1 MCIKPQRVNNSV
13 CELFFDLQELRGC
26 EIQCAKILGAER
38 WNGLFF
44 FRGSEWAWWS
54 GLVTLLCDGV
64 RGHFRQHL
72 ISCKL
77 EQVPREFLACSL
89 CCWQQSQCPDCLPPS
104 ALWTWKAPRRWLC
117 RAMRAGRGPITLM
130 CLFMFAH
137 CWEAHRLVS
146 QGHTQQY
153 TSEEAMPA
161 AVMVGAVII
170 VTGNIMNIN
179 IQREYASEKL
189 FIGFRQ

>member
-1 MCIKPQRVNNSV
+1 MNCFSTCRNYEDVKFSVQRYW
-13 CELFFDLQELRGC
+13 EQKG
-26 EIQCAKILGAER
+26 GM
-38 WNGLFF
+38 
-44 FRGSEWAWWS
+44 GSEWAWWS

-72 ISCKL
+72 ISCKQAGTSSQRVFGL
-77 EQVPREFLACSL
+77 FTVLLTAKPVP
-89 CCWQQSQCPDCLPPS
+89 WLPPS
-104 ALWTWKAPRRWLC
+104 LRSLDLNSYPSEAPRRWLC

>member
-104 ALWTWKAPRRWLC
+104 ALWTWIAIPVKHRDVDYAEQCVLGEDQLLWCAFSCLHIVEKHIGWCPR
-117 RAMRAGRGPITLM
+117 GT
-130 CLFMFAH
+130 H
-137 CWEAHRLVS
+137 NSTRLKR
-146 QGHTQQY
+146 QCQQPWWWVQ
-153 TSEEAMPA
+153 S
-161 AVMVGAVII
+161 
-170 VTGNIMNIN
+170 
-179 IQREYASEKL
+179 
-189 FIGFRQ
+189 